1 MTMGEIAGILAVL
14 FIFGLPVIAV
24 CGFIFLR
31 ALRIIKG
38 DPRQRGREAQK
49 EETRLMQEL
58 HEGLLRMEQ
67 RIEALETIIL
77 DPSRK
82 ERQE

>member
-1 MTMGEIAGILAVL
+1 MHSVGGILAVL

-38 DPRQRGREAQK
+38 DPNQRNRETQV
-49 EETRLMQEL
+49 EEMRLMQDL
-58 HEGLLRMEQ
+58 HDGLQRMER

-77 DPSRK
+77 DRPRK
-82 ERQE
+82 ERHE